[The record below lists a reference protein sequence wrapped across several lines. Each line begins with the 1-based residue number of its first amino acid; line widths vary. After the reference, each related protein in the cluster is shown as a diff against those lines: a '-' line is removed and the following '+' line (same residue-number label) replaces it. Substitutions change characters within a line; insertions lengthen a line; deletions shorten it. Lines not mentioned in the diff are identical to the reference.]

1 MSIKIERIELF
12 NFKSYAGHVVVA
24 PFKDFTCIVGPNG
37 SGKSNLMDAM
47 TFVLSADNNTSVM
60 RSKTSTDL
68 INRNGTDATECA
80 VTIVLSHPLSH
91 ITNTTNTNNNNDNNN
106 YSVVQR

>member
-37 SGKSNLMDAM
+37 SGKSNLMDAL
-47 TFVLSADNNTSVM
+47 TFVLSADNNTSVV

-68 INRNGTDATECA
+68 INRNSKDTSECA
-80 VTIVLSHPLSH
+80 VTIVLSHPFSLSSSNH
-91 ITNTTNTNNNNDNNN
+91 NTMNNDDDD
-106 YSVVQR
+106 SRAMHQ